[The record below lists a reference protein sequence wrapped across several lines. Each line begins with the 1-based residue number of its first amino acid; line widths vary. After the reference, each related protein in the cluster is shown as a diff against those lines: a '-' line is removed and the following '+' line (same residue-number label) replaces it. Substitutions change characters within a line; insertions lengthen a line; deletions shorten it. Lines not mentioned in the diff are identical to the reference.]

1 MNEEAL
7 ELYNGLDRDT
17 PYEVISP
24 IIQFNLLLRSEA
36 QQLLIYVKS
45 GYGFTTLYQPLYPS
59 LEYYDLLKGVR
70 PTG

>member
-24 IIQFNLLLRSEA
+24 IIHFNLLIRSQV
-36 QQLLIYVKS
+36 QQLNIDS

-59 LEYYDLLKGVR
+59 LEY
-70 PTG
+70 